1 MHDPLLRTGR
11 KRREQR
17 ETERKTEKDGEIEKN
32 RERAQKKR
40 NTEEPRE
47 KCRPWKRGTEERRGR
62 RDADLFCFATFSP
75 EPREPIKMPS
85 SSTAPVC
92 YLFRVPF
99 LFPLRPFRFRENF
112 SPSAPSPPPP
122 LPPRRPWPPAS
133 RVKGPGERDTGRRSG
148 LRAPCPR
155 GIVPLI
161 KGNESRKDSVPRKA
175 AVNALYRLL
184 PLLPS
189 VPPGTHF
196 TLEFDG

>member
-112 SPSAPSPPPP
+112 SPSAPPHPLSP
-122 LPPRRPWPPAS
+122 LDARGLQRAEQ
-133 RVKGPGERDTGRRSG
+133 KGPGRGGCFTYLQHVTGN
-148 LRAPCPR
+148 PR
-155 GIVPLI
+155 LVLI
-161 KGNESRKDSVPRKA
+161 KYGSRVITGELKRPEETR
-175 AVNALYRLL
+175 R
-184 PLLPS
+184 
-189 VPPGTHF
+189 
-196 TLEFDG
+196 